1 MTTYVV
7 EINGRGIAAFNAQN
21 RDFAEAFF
29 GDKGFQTDL
38 MTFDDDQGK
47 RLWNGIDELL
57 LREAFPEEHARFAA
71 SQARAIH
78 DEEVED
84 EDDTWVLFLVP
95 VTAVKWGMLLS
106 LIRCTR
112 IVVKPVRAAHTFGS
126 RP

>member
-1 MTTYVV
+1 MESDRAMTTYVV
-7 EINGRGIAAFNAQN
+7 EINGRGIAAFNAEN
-21 RDFAEAFF
+21 RDLAEAFF

-78 DEEVED
+78 DGEVED

-95 VTAVKWGMLLS
+95 VTDPLDDEDE
-106 LIRCTR
+106 
-112 IVVKPVRAAHTFGS
+112 
-126 RP
+126 

>member
-1 MTTYVV
+1 MESDPAMTTYVV

-47 RLWNGIDELL
+47 RLWNGSDELL

-95 VTAVKWGMLLS
+95 VTDPLDDEDE
-106 LIRCTR
+106 
-112 IVVKPVRAAHTFGS
+112 
-126 RP
+126 